1 MNGLLL
7 SMSIGKFH
15 SDEITEEKLHHQ
27 RSEEAVVPVDFSSKP
42 RRGDTQPDEKHIIND
57 S

>member
-15 SDEITEEKLHHQ
+15 YDEFTEEKLHYL
-27 RSEEAVVPVDFSSKP
+27 KKLKKI
-42 RRGDTQPDEKHIIND
+42 RGQALSNQLFIE
-57 S
+57 